1 MAAYNTNTIAS
12 LYRKARGIGEN
23 ALSMLTSGFAEPAAG
38 YAAAAAAATGYDA
51 EGARNAIRERMTYA
65 PKTAE
70 GVRYMGELARVMSAV
85 NNSAPVRTWQR
96 GVDIAG
102 RYSPAAG
109 AALQTIP
116 TAIGAAYG
124 AKPAMQQGRAASY
137 LAERMQEGMVKN
149 ATTPRKL
156 HPQAGVFAGI
166 SAFGADLKALG
177 KAQKMME
184 DGISPEQIWEETGWL
199 KANDGKWRYEI
210 PDAGATFK
218 KKENGRLSDVLSH
231 DALFEAY
238 PQIKDIDVD
247 FDAEG
252 MAGAHYSADEGR
264 KISLNN
270 QFNEGVLLHE
280 IQHEIQDLE
289 GFSPGGSPSEK
300 TVYEIEGRQYAG
312 EQAYKRLLGEI
323 EAGLVQDRYHKFGI
337 NYKDLL
343 REYYPYEK
351 NPYAQNIPY
360 PIIVKER
367 K

>member
-1 MAAYNTNTIAS
+1 MRLTPDDIRNGYGLAENLLTMATG
-12 LYRKARGIGEN
+12 GI
-23 ALSMLTSGFAEPAAG
+23 AEPVSGLAALV
-38 YAAAAAAATGYDA
+38 AAAQGYDA
-51 EGARNAIRERMTYA
+51 GGARDAIRDAMTFQ
-65 PKTAE
+65 PKSAQ
-70 GVRYMGELARVMSAV
+70 GVLQQRAMARLAQGVV
-85 NNSAPVRTWQR
+85 DSAPVRTWQR

-109 AALQTIP
+109 AALQTVP
-116 TAIGAAYG
+116 AAIGAAYG
-124 AKPAMQQGRAASY
+124 AKPAMQQGRAASM
-137 LAERMQEGMVKN
+137 LAERMQEGMAKN
-149 ATTPRKL
+149 AAAPRKL

-184 DGISPEQIWEETGWL
+184 DGISPEQIWEDTGWL
-199 KANDGKWRYEI
+199 KADDGKWRYEI

-231 DALFEAY
+231 DALFKAY
-238 PQIKDIDVD
+238 PQLKDIDVD
-247 FDAEG
+247 FDAQG
-252 MAGAHYSADEGR
+252 IAGAHYSTDEGR
-264 KISLNN
+264 TISLNN

-289 GFSPGGSPSEK
+289 GFSPGGSPGEK
-300 TVYEIEGRQYAG
+300 TVYEIKGRQYAG

-323 EAGLVQDRYHKFGI
+323 EAGLVQERYHKFGI
-337 NYKDLL
+337 NDKDLL